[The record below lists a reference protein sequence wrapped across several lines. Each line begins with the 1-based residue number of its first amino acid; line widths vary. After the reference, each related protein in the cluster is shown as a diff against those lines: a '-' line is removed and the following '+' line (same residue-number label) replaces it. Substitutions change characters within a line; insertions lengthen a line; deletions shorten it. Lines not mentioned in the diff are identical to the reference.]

1 MSHAA
6 KTGAF
11 GGARL
16 PQPADDADGDIVHFL
31 TRTLQA
37 HFIDGEPQRMLLK
50 LQHLKSALDQQE
62 ITLAD
67 WPDSPSKGRIREAL
81 AKARNLVAEIAE
93 NFGSEASGAG
103 NNEATRKT
111 M

>member
-11 GGARL
+11 DGARL
-16 PQPADDADGDIVHFL
+16 PQLADDANGDIVHFL

-37 HFIDGEPQRMLLK
+37 HFVDAEPRRMLLK
-50 LQHLKSALDQQE
+50 LQNLKTALDQQE
-62 ITLAD
+62 ITLAN
-67 WPDSPSKGRIREAL
+67 WPDSPSKGRIRDAL

-93 NFGSEASGAG
+93 NFGSDTAGRGNSEAI
-103 NNEATRKT
+103 
-111 M
+111 

>member
-6 KTGAF
+6 RIGASS
-11 GGARL
+11 GARL
-16 PQPADDADGDIVHFL
+16 PQAADDGDGDIVHFL

-37 HFIDGEPQRMLLK
+37 HFLDAEPQRMLDK
-50 LQHLKSALDQQE
+50 LQNLKSALDQQE

-93 NFGSEASGAG
+93 NFGNETSAPGNSEAV
-103 NNEATRKT
+103 
-111 M
+111 

>member
-1 MSHAA
+1 MSHTARID
-6 KTGAF
+6 AF

-37 HFIDGEPQRMLLK
+37 HFIDAEPQRMLDK
-50 LQHLKSALDQQE
+50 LQNLKSALDQQE

-81 AKARNLVAEIAE
+81 AKARTLVAEIAE
-93 NFGSEASGAG
+93 SFGNEASGRG
-103 NNEATRKT
+103 NSEAV
-111 M
+111 

>member
-16 PQPADDADGDIVHFL
+16 LQPADDGDGDIVHFL

-37 HFIDGEPQRMLLK
+37 HFIDAEPQRMLLK
-50 LQHLKSALDQQE
+50 LQNLKTALDQQE

-81 AKARNLVAEIAE
+81 VKARNLVAEITE
-93 NFGSEASGAG
+93 NFGNEAAGRGNSEAI
-103 NNEATRKT
+103 
-111 M
+111 

>member
-1 MSHAA
+1 MPHPA

-16 PQPADDADGDIVHFL
+16 PQPADDGDIVHFL

-37 HFIDGEPQRMLLK
+37 HFIDAEPQRMLDK
-50 LQHLKSALDQQE
+50 LQNLKSALDQQE

-67 WPDSPSKGRIREAL
+67 WPDSPSKGRIRAAL
-81 AKARNLVAEIAE
+81 AKARDLVAEIAE
-93 NFGSEASGAG
+93 NFGSEASGPG
-103 NNEATRKT
+103 NSEA